1 MYNPSITE
9 GFFYGYSGTATP
21 ELPSVGSI
29 PRPLF
34 FVDYFIMFV
43 EWKLKMKKKN

>member
-1 MYNPSITE
+1 MGNMSNYMVKDYS
-9 GFFYGYSGTATP
+9 YSGTATP

-43 EWKLKMKKKN
+43 GWKLKMK

>member
-21 ELPSVGSI
+21 ELPSVGLI
-29 PRPLF
+29 PRPF
-34 FVDYFIMFV
+34 FLEYWIILLCLWDG
-43 EWKLKMKKKN
+43 N